1 MKRFFLLLAAAFG
14 LASTLPAA
22 AQQYAATTQSI
33 TNWVGAASTNSNAGT
48 ITVTKHDISALQ
60 VAFKL
65 MGAGTSAVVVKLYES
80 VDGETYDDTAVSSL
94 SVTAAGT
101 TTVAGV
107 LPITSTAVG
116 YYKIAIENPNANAV
130 TNAVFKLGT
139 KPKRQG

>member
-1 MKRFFLLLAAAFG
+1 MKRFLLSLAVALGLAAA
-14 LASTLPAA
+14 LPAS
-22 AQQYAATTQSI
+22 AQQYSATTQSI

-48 ITVTKHDISALQ
+48 ITMTKHDIAALQ
-60 VAFKL
+60 VVFGL

-80 VDGETYDDTAVSSL
+80 VDGTTFDDTAVSSL
-94 SVTAAGT
+94 SVTPAGT

-116 YYKIAIENPNANAV
+116 YYKVAIENPNANAV
-130 TNAVFKLGT
+130 TNLVVKLGV